1 MISLF
6 KEVLATQRKEE
17 EKVEEIQRPPDDWRV
32 SARYQVGPVTY
43 YLYSD
48 DMGLSRLKF
57 VEPQLKSSRLK
68 EILAGLAKPE
78 GEAEQ
83 YHVNKAAS
91 GYGPLYPLIIDP
103 NVEEIAVEGP
113 NRSVAVIHRLVP
125 ARWVDVDLVLDSQTT
140 DSLAVQLARKAGRLI
155 SIASPYA
162 EGLTSE
168 GFRVSVTFMKE
179 ISRFG
184 SSFVLR
190 KYPEKPAT
198 MGDMIAG
205 RNLSPLMAAYLW
217 IMVEAQL
224 FTMVI
229 GSMGAGKTTLLQA
242 LAGLIA
248 PYNRVVTIEDTPEL
262 RLLTP
267 HWDSLIT
274 RPSIPGE
281 SLTEVDL
288 EALLKLSLR
297 RRAEYIIVGEVRG
310 REARILAQAAALGH
324 GVMTTFHADSPEGA
338 VMRLQMEPISLP
350 ELFLRLLAVI
360 VHVRKVP
367 TYGGKARRR
376 VSTIAEVNED
386 EIVKVFSWNPVDD
399 SFAPSRA
406 EEVLKVSARLEEAW
420 IRLGIPHRELA
431 RELENRA
438 EVLEKLAGL
447 PPEEFQKAIARFY
460 MSSYGEVIGV

>member
-1 MISLF
+1 MIALF
-6 KEVLATQRKEE
+6 KEVLATRRREE
-17 EKVEEIQRPPDDWRV
+17 RVEEPQRPPEEWRV
-32 SARYQVGPVTY
+32 STQYKVGPVSY

-48 DMGLSRLKF
+48 DMGLSRLRF
-57 VEPQLKSSRLK
+57 VEPQVKDSKLK

-78 GEAEQ
+78 GEVEQ
-83 YHVNKAAS
+83 YHVSKATS
-91 GYGPLYPLIIDP
+91 GYGPLYPLIIDS

-113 NRSVAVIHRLVP
+113 GRSVAVVHRLVP
-125 ARWVDVDLVLDSQTT
+125 ARWVDVDLVLDRETT

-217 IMVEAQL
+217 VMVEAQL

-242 LAGLIA
+242 LAGLIP
-248 PYNRVVTIEDTPEL
+248 PYSRVVTIEDTPEL
-262 RLLTP
+262 RLLAP

-281 SLTEVDL
+281 ALTEVDL
-288 EALLKLSLR
+288 EALLKFSLR
-297 RRAEYIIVGEVRG
+297 RRAEYVIVGEVRG

-338 VMRLQMEPISLP
+338 VLRLQMEPISLP

-376 VSTIAEVNED
+376 VSTIAEVVED
-386 EIVKVFSWNPVDD
+386 EIIKVFSWNLVDD
-399 SFAPSRA
+399 SFLPSKA
-406 EEVLKVSARLEEAW
+406 EEVLKASARLEEAW
-420 IRLGIPHRELA
+420 NRLGMPHRELA
-431 RELENRA
+431 RELESRA

-447 PPEEFQKAIARFY
+447 PPEEFQKAVARFY